1 MKQFQPSPLGV
12 LKCNDL
18 VELFYGF
25 PLRTIV
31 RAQSFSSV
39 TGLQPLLTPDPRRIK
54 YEIVC
59 VNLASSTPAGI
70 VIGTPTELGTEN
82 ALEILAQAGGQV
94 VIERS
99 WILDLDSVV
108 EALVYEV
115 QFGTFVI
122 STRETILTP
131 PGVDVIPLPG

>member
-18 VELFYGF
+18 VELYYGF

-31 RAQSFSSV
+31 RAQSISSV
-39 TGLQPLLTPDPRRIK
+39 AGQQPLLTPDPRRIK

-59 VNLASSTPAGI
+59 VNLAASTPAGI
-70 VIGTPTELGTEN
+70 VIGTPAELGTEN
-82 ALEILAQAGGQV
+82 ALEIQALAGGQA

-115 QFGTFVI
+115 QFGTFII

-131 PGVDVIPLPG
+131 PGVDVIPLP